1 MAFNKDKYNY
11 VDHTPKGSD
20 VREIIAL
27 STYCGSVVKGSAK
40 CDPRDTF
47 DSNTGENLAA
57 LRCYKK
63 VAERRMRNANNRV
76 EEAKVKIAEI
86 QRELEKAWKYQEHAQ
101 REYDEASK
109 LLDEFCKTLN

>member
-1 MAFNKDKYNY
+1 MAFNTDKYNY
-11 VDHTPKGSD
+11 VDHTPQGSD

-47 DSNTGENLAA
+47 DSNTGETLAA

-63 VAERRMRNANNRV
+63 VAEKRMRNANNKV
-76 EEAKVKIAEI
+76 EEAKIKIEEI
-86 QRELEKAWKYQEHAQ
+86 QRELEKALKYQEHAQ
-101 REYDEASK
+101 KEYDEASK